1 MPNVLVLKDDLF
13 HFLGRTFTNE
23 EFEDLCF
30 AFGLEIEI
38 GTGTELNLQR
48 ILKDGTSENLS
59 QKTVFKLEVAANRYD
74 LLCLEGF
81 SQAIRAY
88 LGISPIPTLTIKN
101 PAGPL

>member
-1 MPNVLVLKDDLF
+1 MPNVLVLQEDLF
-13 HFLGRTFTNE
+13 RYLGRSFTNE

-38 GTGTELNLQR
+38 GTGAQLNLQR
-48 ILKDGTSENLS
+48 INRDGGSENVT

-81 SQAIRAY
+81 SQAIKSY
-88 LGISPIPTLTIKN
+88 LGISPIPRLSIKN
-101 PAGPL
+101 KGAL